1 MTEPSGK
8 RSSKRREKGGKER
21 ERGGN
26 KREKKGTK
34 KRRKQKNLLTRYVGL
49 STSFLYKIG
58 ALKSVKQLYLVLRK
72 TCITHYFVYR
82 LTVIKHHTGN
92 IGLAL
97 KQACL
102 QTLSVPNDFCA
113 LQ

>member
-8 RSSKRREKGGKER
+8 RSSKRREKGG
-21 ERGGN
+21 N
-26 KREKKGTK
+26 KREKKGKQKGEKRNK

-49 STSFLYKIG
+49 STSFLYKIR
-58 ALKSVKQLYLVLRK
+58 ALKSVKLLYLVLRK
-72 TCITHYFVYR
+72 TCITHNLVYR
-82 LTVIKHHTGN
+82 LAVIKHHTGD

-97 KQACL
+97 KQA
-102 QTLSVPNDFCA
+102 LSMPNYFCA